1 MTAHHARRLAHEH
14 TSSIILEH
22 YADCPRRAHTYD
34 ISMCP
39 GHYCARRPV
48 LLEYFAD
55 CSRHAHTHTYLCVQ
69 GIVHGDLSSWNILLA
84 SATEEEEEES
94 DNIGFVAKV
103 GPCCCGVR

>member
-1 MTAHHARRLAHEH
+1 MTAHHARRLAREH

-22 YADCPRRAHTYD
+22 YADCPRRVH
-34 ISMCP
+34 I
-39 GHYCARRPV
+39 
-48 LLEYFAD
+48 
-55 CSRHAHTHTYLCVQ
+55 YLCVQ
-69 GIVHGDLSSWNILLA
+69 GIIVHGDLSSWNILLA